1 MFKIWYPIFLT
12 LSEAKTRE
20 ILLKEIN
27 MLPEIISKMAKTGW
41 EAYDYLQ
48 QNLTER
54 LGKTGKSAEAFKFED
69 LDQDMFKAWIDIYK
83 EEIKQFLSIP
93 QMGITS
99 LYQERINQVVN
110 KFNLFQSAIAEFS
123 HVLSMN
129 MEESFR
135 IMQERM
141 GKLKEEGKEPKDLK
155 EYYLIWLK
163 ILENNNKDLLKS
175 PQYTEIMN
183 KTLVAME
190 DFLKARQD
198 ALQDVLQ
205 TIPVATKKEMDQ
217 LSKQIYLLNK
227 QVKELTKK
235 VNNF

>member
-99 LYQERINQVVN
+99 LYQERINQVMS
-110 KFNLFQSAIAEFS
+110 KFNLLQSAIAEFS
-123 HVLSMN
+123 HMLSMN

-135 IMQERM
+135 IMQDSM
-141 GKLKEEGKEPKDLK
+141 DKSKEEGKQPKDLK